1 MTNLRFQLKNLACF
15 AVFATMMFSA
25 CSDDDDDDDDKGNGR
40 TLTAVERELVG
51 KYAYGSSG
59 GGYWTYYSYNFD
71 QRKGVFTYAH
81 GINFKSD
88 GTYESFSFA
97 SGASLYRGGS
107 LIRATAKWS
116 IPEQGTVRFA
126 DMVENVQFGDGTT
139 TVWRQSENPG
149 WNPNY
154 SYSLEERN
162 GKTGVVWYDNFYA
175 KE

>member
-1 MTNLRFQLKNLACF
+1 MKKINIRKMAAIVACLAVSMTFAACG
-15 AVFATMMFSA
+15 
-25 CSDDDDDDDDKGNGR
+25 DEENNGNGR
-40 TLTAVERELVG
+40 ALTAVERELVG
-51 KYAYGSSG
+51 KYAYGSGG

-71 QRKGVFTYAH
+71 QWKGVFTYAH